1 MNITTSPIF
10 ADRTRP
16 HHVQACF
23 QFGVSG
29 TKKSGVV
36 YVTSTLSP
44 DRAADILKA
53 AKIAGQRAG
62 ATEVTIYSVGP

>member
-1 MNITTSPIF
+1 MNVITAPIF

-16 HHVQACF
+16 HHVRACF

-29 TKKSGVV
+29 TKQTGVV
-36 YVTSTLSP
+36 YVTSTLSS

-53 AKIAGQRAG
+53 AKIAGRRAG